1 MKIQNM
7 LAHYHGC
14 LEKLIIPCGQSL
26 TWGRFISLSGDY
38 MPIKTIPDIV
48 KYTKRHIHILTL
60 FKRAAYIEPRDDKC
74 QRNISQ
80 CQYIFISYKDKKI

>member
-38 MPIKTIPDIV
+38 MPIKTVPDIV
-48 KYTKRHIHILTL
+48 KYTKHHVYKWLREAYGYNIRSHIEYLPI
-60 FKRAAYIEPRDDKC
+60 
-74 QRNISQ
+74 
-80 CQYIFISYKDKKI
+80 

>member
-48 KYTKRHIHILTL
+48 KSTKHYIYICLHAVRVIYLNGNTFL
-60 FKRAAYIEPRDDKC
+60 FI
-74 QRNISQ
+74 
-80 CQYIFISYKDKKI
+80 

>member
-48 KYTKRHIHILTL
+48 KCTKHHI
-60 FKRAAYIEPRDDKC
+60 
-74 QRNISQ
+74 
-80 CQYIFISYKDKKI
+80 YIFLNYFIESRNGNTFLVI

>member
-48 KYTKRHIHILTL
+48 KCYKHHIHIFLNY
-60 FKRAAYIEPRDDKC
+60 FIEPRNV
-74 QRNISQ
+74 QFSI
-80 CQYIFISYKDKKI
+80 YI